1 MQPARYGTEEESP
14 GYVNPS
20 VELMSLSSKAL
31 GAVSVA
37 SAASSE
43 ESENQV
49 PAPERL
55 QAQGAASKVYDDALL
70 GIVKRSDSATF
81 GRKNSNGSGKTAREE
96 LASMISLFRISPSSI
111 DLTLRMNFHL
121 TTKSGAR

>member
-14 GYVNPS
+14 GYVDPS

-43 ESENQV
+43 ESEN
-49 PAPERL
+49 PGAAPERL

-70 GIVKRSDSATF
+70 GIVKGDSASF
-81 GRKNSNGSGKTAREE
+81 GRKNSNGSGSERGK
-96 LASMISLFRISPSSI
+96 
-111 DLTLRMNFHL
+111 N
-121 TTKSGAR
+121 